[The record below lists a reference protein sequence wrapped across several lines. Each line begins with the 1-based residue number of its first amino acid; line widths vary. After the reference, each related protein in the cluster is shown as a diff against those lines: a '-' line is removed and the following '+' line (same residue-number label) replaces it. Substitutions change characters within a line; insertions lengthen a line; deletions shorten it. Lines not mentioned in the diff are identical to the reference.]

1 MDINKNIVQH
11 ENTLKDE
18 TISTEIEKREL
29 IKKENEES
37 LRLAQSFEDV
47 PGPYIFKFLNNCWKI
62 MPLVTNQMT
71 AAATVYYMNM
81 MGKIL

>member
-1 MDINKNIVQH
+1 MNKNIVHH
-11 ENTLKDE
+11 EKTLKVE
-18 TISTEIEKREL
+18 TISTENEKREL
-29 IKKENEES
+29 INKENEEL
-37 LRLAQSFEDV
+37 LRLAQPFEDV

-81 MGKIL
+81 MGKIIY